1 MRQNHFTELEHLE
14 LVARRIA
21 ESGCDITREYND
33 WINVTFACASLGE
46 AARKCYHTIC
56 RQYPRY
62 QYDEC
67 DKCFDN
73 CLRTGRGDITL
84 GTLIKLAKDNGID
97 TSLPKGRRPKSQQAK
112 EEEQKNQVASIKEKL
127 TAQYRWR
134 KNTLT
139 DKVEY
144 SADGDSWAEVDDR
157 LVNTIITRLREEGWR
172 VSDNMLRSLI
182 DSSDFSVDYNPI
194 TDYLDSLVPWNPET
208 DPDYIHEMFVGHMEF
223 KNPEDADFYDMVF
236 HRWFVCMVALWLGR
250 IPQNPLLPTFCGPE
264 NIGKTFLC
272 KHILPPIL
280 KYYWTEVRPNDPFNT
295 DTMLILSKML
305 LVILDEIRINSD
317 SKSNMLKYLLTSTQ
331 TNLRASYD
339 RYSKTRNRLASTIA
353 TTNYQQFIREEEG
366 NRRFVGID
374 IVGTKNLNEFP
385 INHDGAYSQAL
396 YLLKNDYQ
404 LEPTQEEYQLIKVH
418 NRDYMQLNDCEEA
431 LRSFVREPGTCG
443 TTQNLLPGELLQEL
457 NNKGFRGQGFNTI
470 EIGKAM
476 KHLGFEKKH
485 SNRGSVYRVSLADY
499 DYQKRERSDSV
510 FNTVPAPDNEV
521 PETNEDPELAF

>member
-1 MRQNHFTELEHLE
+1 M
-14 LVARRIA
+14 ARRIA

-457 NNKGFRGQGFNTI
+457 NNRGFRGQGFNTI

>member
-1 MRQNHFTELEHLE
+1 MTQNSFTDLERLE
-14 LVARRIA
+14 VVAKRIQ
-21 ESGCDITREYND
+21 EHQIDLTTSYDDWVKITL
-33 WINVTFACASLGE
+33 ACASLGE
-46 AARKCYHTIC
+46 AAREAYHTIC
-56 RQYPRY
+56 SNYPKYDRQKC
-62 QYDEC
+62 DE
-67 DKCFDN
+67 KFDN
-73 CLRTGRGDITL
+73 CLKSGRGMVTL
-84 GTLIKLAKDNGID
+84 GTLMQCAKDAGVDIRMP
-97 TSLPKGRRPKSQQAK
+97 SGRRSHSKEQR
-112 EEEQKNQVASIKEKL
+112 EEEQKNLVVSIKKRL
-127 TAQYRWR
+127 TEQYQWR

-144 SADGDSWAEVDDR
+144 SADGDLWAEVDDR

-194 TDYLDSLVPWNPET
+194 TDYLDKLSPWNPET
-208 DPDYIHEMFVGHMEF
+208 DPDYIHDMFVGHMDF
-223 KNPEDADFYDMVF
+223 KNPEDKEFYDMVF

-250 IPQNPLLPTFCGPE
+250 IPQNPLLPTFCGSE

-317 SKSNMLKYLLTSTQ
+317 SKSNMLKYILTSTQ

-353 TTNYQQFIREEEG
+353 TTNFKQFIREEEG

-385 INHDGAYSQAL
+385 INHDGAYAQAL

-404 LEPTQEEYQLIKVH
+404 LEPTQEEYQLIKEH
-418 NRDYMQLNDCEEA
+418 NKDYMQQNDCEEA
-431 LRSFVREPGTCG
+431 LRSFVREPGTCN
-443 TTQNLLPGELLQEL
+443 TAQNLLPGELLQEL
-457 NNKGFRGQGFNTI
+457 YNRGFRGQGFNTI

-476 KHLGFEKKH
+476 KHLGYEKKH
-485 SNRGSVYRVSLADY
+485 SNRGSVYRVSLADP
-499 DYQKRERSDSV
+499 DFQKRERTDSV
-510 FNTVPAPDNEV
+510 FNTVPEPDNEV
-521 PETNEDPELAF
+521 FETNEDSELAF

>member
-1 MRQNHFTELEHLE
+1 MTQNSFTDLERLE
-14 LVARRIA
+14 VVAKRIQ
-21 ESGCDITREYND
+21 EHQIDLTTSYDDWVKITL
-33 WINVTFACASLGE
+33 ACASLGE
-46 AARKCYHTIC
+46 AAREAYHTIC
-56 RQYPRY
+56 SNYPKYDRQKC
-62 QYDEC
+62 DE
-67 DKCFDN
+67 KFDN
-73 CLRTGRGDITL
+73 CLKSGRGMVTL
-84 GTLIKLAKDNGID
+84 GTLMQCAKDAGVGIRMP
-97 TSLPKGRRPKSQQAK
+97 SGRRSHSKEQR
-112 EEEQKNQVASIKEKL
+112 EEEQKNLVVSIKKRL
-127 TAQYRWR
+127 TEQYQWR

-144 SADGDSWAEVDDR
+144 SSDGDSWAEVDDR
-157 LVNTIITRLREEGWR
+157 LVNTIITRLREEGLR

-194 TDYLDSLVPWNPET
+194 TDYLNKLSPWNPET
-208 DPDYIHEMFVGHMEF
+208 DPDYIHDMFVGHMEF
-223 KNPEDADFYDMVF
+223 KNPEDEEFYDMVF

-272 KHILPPIL
+272 KHILPPRL
-280 KYYWTEVRPNDPFNT
+280 RYYWTEVRPNDPFNT

-353 TTNYQQFIREEEG
+353 TTNFKQFIREEEG

-385 INHDGAYSQAL
+385 INHDGAYAQAL
-396 YLLKNDYQ
+396 YLQKNDYQ
-404 LEPTQEEYQLIKVH
+404 LEPTQEEYQLIKEH
-418 NRDYMQLNDCEEA
+418 NKDYMQLNDCEEA
-431 LRSFVREPGTCG
+431 LRSFVREPGTCN
-443 TTQNLLPGELLQEL
+443 TAQNLLPGELLQEL
-457 NNKGFRGQGFNTI
+457 YNRGFRGQGFNTI

-476 KHLGFEKKH
+476 KHLGYEKKH
-485 SNRGSVYRVSLADY
+485 SNRGSVYRVSLADP
-499 DYQKRERSDSV
+499 DFQKRERTDSV
-510 FNTVPAPDNEV
+510 FNTVPEPDNEV
-521 PETNEDPELAF
+521 FETNEDPELAF

>member
-1 MRQNHFTELEHLE
+1 MVQNPFTDLERLE
-14 LVARRIA
+14 VVAKRIR
-21 ESGCDITREYND
+21 ESQIDLTAQYSDWVNITL
-33 WINVTFACASLGE
+33 ACASLGE
-46 AARKCYHTIC
+46 GAREAYHTIC
-56 RQYPRY
+56 SVYPKYDRQ
-62 QYDEC
+62 EC
-67 DKCFDN
+67 DEKFDN
-73 CLRTGRGDITL
+73 CMKSGRGMVSL
-84 GTLIKLAKDNGID
+84 GTLMQAAKDAGVDIRMP
-97 TSLPKGRRPKSQQAK
+97 SGRRPHRKEQR
-112 EEEQKNQVASIKEKL
+112 EEEQKNLIMSIKEEL
-127 TAQYRWR
+127 TAQYLWR

-144 SADGDSWAEVDDR
+144 STDGDSWAEVDDR
-157 LVNTIITRLREEGWR
+157 LVNTIITRLREEGLR

-182 DSSDFSVDYNPI
+182 DSSDFSRDYNPVQ
-194 TDYLDSLVPWNPET
+194 DYLDGLVPWNPET

-223 KNPEDADFYDMVF
+223 KNPEDTEFYDMVF
-236 HRWFVCMVALWLGR
+236 HRWFVCMVALWLGL
-250 IPQNPLLPTFCGPE
+250 IGQNPLLPTFCGPE
-264 NIGKTFLC
+264 NIGKTFFC
-272 KHILPPIL
+272 KHILPSML
-280 KYYWTEVRPNDPFNT
+280 RFYWTEVRPNDPFNT

-353 TTNYQQFIREEEG
+353 TTNFQQFIREEEG

-385 INHDGAYSQAL
+385 INHDGAYAQAL
-396 YLLKNDYQ
+396 YLLKNGYQ
-404 LEPTQEEYQLIKVH
+404 LEPTQEEYQLIKEH

-443 TTQNLLPGELLQEL
+443 TPQNLLPGELLQEL
-457 NNKGFRGQGFNTI
+457 NNRGFRGQGFNTI

-476 KHLGFEKKH
+476 KHLGFDKKH

-499 DYQKRERSDSV
+499 DYQKRERSENV
-510 FNTVPAPDNEV
+510 FNTLPEAESEV
-521 PETNEDPELAF
+521 LETREDPELAF

>member
-1 MRQNHFTELEHLE
+1 MNSYSDSEKLE
-14 LVARRIA
+14 LYAQQIHD
-21 ESGCDITREYND
+21 SGIDITPDQKNEWTEIAY
-33 WINVTFACASLGE
+33 ACASQGEDGREPFHLISSNYPGYSREETDRHFTYCLKTSKNCVSLGSLV
-46 AARKCYHTIC
+46 KI
-56 RQYPRY
+56 
-62 QYDEC
+62 
-67 DKCFDN
+67 
-73 CLRTGRGDITL
+73 
-84 GTLIKLAKDNGID
+84 AKDHGLELK
-97 TSLPKGRRPKSQQAK
+97 LPKGRRPKSQQAR
-112 EEEQKNQVASIKEKL
+112 EEEQKNLVTSIKEKL
-127 TAQYRWR
+127 TAQYQWR

-144 SADGDSWAEVDDR
+144 STDGDSWAEMDDR
-157 LVNTIITRLREEGWR
+157 LVNTIITRLREEGLR

-194 TDYLDSLVPWNPET
+194 TDYLDGLSPWDPDT

-223 KNPEDADFYDMVF
+223 KNPEDAEFYDMVF

-250 IPQNPLLPTFCGPE
+250 IPQNPLLPTYCGPE

-272 KHILPPIL
+272 KHILPPSL
-280 KYYWTEVRPNDPFNT
+280 RYYWTEVRPNDPFNT

-353 TTNYQQFIREEEG
+353 TTNFQQFIREEEG

-385 INHDGAYSQAL
+385 INHDGAYAQAL

-404 LEPTQEEYQLIKVH
+404 LEPTQEEYQLIKEH
-418 NRDYMQLNDCEEA
+418 NKDYMQLNDCEEA

-457 NNKGFRGQGFNTI
+457 NNRGFRGQGFNTI

-499 DYQKRERSDSV
+499 DYQKRERSESV
-510 FNTVPAPDNEV
+510 FNMVPEPDTEV
-521 PETNEDPELAF
+521 LETNEDPELAF